1 MSYSLSGVTS
11 LPFQTS
17 ESGALPYE
25 MIDPDVSRML
35 QVRDGNMTAFQE
47 LVQRYQPRVAA
58 LLTKLVGHRRETDDL
73 AQEVFLRVF
82 RARDRYTPGSR
93 FSTWLFTI
101 VSNVASNARRALGR
115 RREINPFDETR
126 SQLEMQA
133 IPHHSRDRQQEDPVQ
148 HLAQRERAEIV
159 RKAIATLSQRQRE
172 AVLLN
177 RVKGLSH
184 AEIATRMDTSP
195 KAIKSLLGRAHGILR
210 SRLQPYMQNG
220 WDIGFDNASGD

>member
-1 MSYSLSGVTS
+1 MSYSLSGETTINLS
-11 LPFQTS
+11 GDQPLPL
-17 ESGALPYE
+17 AYDA
-25 MIDPDVSRML
+25 IDPDVRRML
-35 QVRDGNMTAFQE
+35 QVRDGSMAAFQE
-47 LVQRYQPRVAA
+47 LVQRYQHRVSA

-73 AQEVFLRVF
+73 AQEVFMRVY
-82 RARDRYTPGSR
+82 RARERYTAGAR

-115 RREINPFDETR
+115 RKEVNQFDETR
-126 SQLEMQA
+126 TQLEMNS
-133 IPHHSRDRQQEDPVQ
+133 IHYLPRNRQLENP
-148 HLAQRERAEIV
+148 AQRMDSRERASIV
-159 RKAIATLSQRQRE
+159 RKAIATLNKRQRQ

-184 AEIATRMDTSP
+184 AEIAERMETSP

-220 WDIGFDNASGD
+220 WDIGFENEAGE

>member
-1 MSYSLSGVTS
+1 MSYSLSGETTINLS
-11 LPFQTS
+11 GDQPLPLAYDT
-17 ESGALPYE
+17 
-25 MIDPDVSRML
+25 IDPDVRRML
-35 QVRDGNMTAFQE
+35 QVRDGSMAAFQE

-73 AQEVFLRVF
+73 AQEVFMRVY
-82 RARDRYTPGSR
+82 RARERYTAGAR

-115 RREINPFDETR
+115 RKEVNQFDETR
-126 SQLEMQA
+126 TQLEMNS
-133 IPHHSRDRQQEDPVQ
+133 IHYLPRNRQLENPAKRMDS
-148 HLAQRERAEIV
+148 HERASIV
-159 RKAIATLSQRQRE
+159 RKAIATLNKRQRQ

-184 AEIATRMDTSP
+184 AEIAERMETSP

-220 WDIGFDNASGD
+220 WDIGFENQVGE

>member
-1 MSYSLSGVTS
+1 MSYSLSGETTINLSGDQS
-11 LPFQTS
+11 LPLTYD
-17 ESGALPYE
+17 A
-25 MIDPDVSRML
+25 IDPDVRRML
-35 QVRDGNMTAFQE
+35 QVRDGSMAAFQE
-47 LVQRYQPRVAA
+47 LVQRYQHRVSA

-73 AQEVFLRVF
+73 AQEVFMRVY
-82 RARDRYTPGSR
+82 RARERYTAGAR

-115 RREINPFDETR
+115 RKEVNQFDETR
-126 SQLEMQA
+126 TQLEMNSIHYLPRNRQLENPA
-133 IPHHSRDRQQEDPVQ
+133 NRLDR
-148 HLAQRERAEIV
+148 HERASIV
-159 RKAIATLSQRQRE
+159 RKAIATLNKRQRQ

-184 AEIATRMDTSP
+184 AEIAERMETSP

-220 WDIGFDNASGD
+220 WDIGFENEAGK

>member
-1 MSYSLSGVTS
+1 MSYSLSGETTINLS
-11 LPFQTS
+11 GDQPLPL
-17 ESGALPYE
+17 AYDA
-25 MIDPDVSRML
+25 IDPDVRRML
-35 QVRDGNMTAFQE
+35 QVRDGSMAAFQE
-47 LVQRYQPRVAA
+47 LVQRYQHRVSA

-73 AQEVFLRVF
+73 AQEVFMRVY
-82 RARDRYTPGSR
+82 RARERYTAGAR

-115 RREINPFDETR
+115 RKEVNQFDETR
-126 SQLEMQA
+126 TQLEMNS
-133 IPHHSRDRQQEDPVQ
+133 IHYLPRNRQLENPAKRLDS
-148 HLAQRERAEIV
+148 HERATIV
-159 RKAIATLSQRQRE
+159 RKAIATLNKRQRQ

-184 AEIATRMDTSP
+184 AEIAERMETSP

-220 WDIGFDNASGD
+220 WDIGLEDQSNE